1 MRVTSDSQ
9 LAIAASQTAKKPDA
23 GAGEIKQREQQR
35 VHREKAR
42 HLLPPVCDK
51 ACMHHD
57 LAPGTP
63 LEQRQA
69 LLDESLAGEIAD
81 RLACVAVFRDRKRR
95 RRREIG
101 IFRLLGEFV
110 MRQVIGAVA

>member
-1 MRVTSDSQ
+1 
-9 LAIAASQTAKKPDA
+9 
-23 GAGEIKQREQQR
+23 
-35 VHREKAR
+35 
-42 HLLPPVCDK
+42 
-51 ACMHHD
+51 MHHD
-57 LAPGTP
+57 LARGTP
-63 LEQRQA
+63 LEQRQQQRQA

-81 RLACVAVFRDRKRR
+81 RQACLAVFRDRKRR

>member
-63 LEQRQA
+63 LEQRQQQRQA
-69 LLDESLAGEIAD
+69 LFDESLAAEICGSPGV
-81 RLACVAVFRDRKRR
+81 RGCLS
-95 RRREIG
+95 
-101 IFRLLGEFV
+101 
-110 MRQVIGAVA
+110 